1 MHSWSRAT
9 AGVRA
14 ILILQR
20 IVPYLGPAP
29 PEAAGSVKGL
39 EQQVASI
46 LWSARNLAAIGT
58 PTGGRRRERGRCLE
72 AWLGTFRR
80 ADCSEE
86 SLLRA
91 PPQGICRLATA
102 AAKPK
107 GTGTAET
114 CPSAT
119 TAPIAPQPTARQPR
133 KARIRFQSRRT
144 VTHAS
149 NLSRRADRP
158 RGGPA
163 FRRSGNQEICQPR
176 GARSCWLCRGH
187 RNRLP
192 CLQRHFRHGKRHQ
205 AASLRPLTLQ

>member
-1 MHSWSRAT
+1 MVCAQPRGHWHT
-9 AGVRA
+9 
-14 ILILQR
+14 QR
-20 IVPYLGPAP
+20 EGA
-29 PEAAGSVKGL
+29 
-39 EQQVASI
+39 
-46 LWSARNLAAIGT
+46 
-58 PTGGRRRERGRCLE
+58 GGREVVVWKPGWGRSGGRI
-72 AWLGTFRR
+72 AVKK
-80 ADCSEE
+80 ACSA
-86 SLLRA
+86 L

-119 TAPIAPQPTARQPR
+119 TVPIAPQPTARQPR
-133 KARIRFQSRRT
+133 RARIRFESRRT

-149 NLSRRADRP
+149 HLSRRADRP

-192 CLQRHFRHGKRHQ
+192 CLQRHFRHGKQHR
-205 AASLRPLTLQ
+205 AASPRPLTLQ